1 MHHAPR
7 SSCKTNHSTQSVN
20 PSNCRVEGKITLLS
34 TLHTLTA
41 VLRTVHT
48 CTPHHLRH
56 PAMHAQPANEQGFP
70 LPSLGSCAA
79 QQSATRLEQW
89 TPHLKTVVCACS
101 VGTTLSPLTHSYQQT
116 QLTLSLSSVVF
127 IVYTGEKRRRKVVQ
141 HYPFLLVLFQQVAS
155 WRRPIVVVGEEV
167 HYSSKFGLS
176 QTMVGRWCPLKAQV
190 SLSDSSV
197 SVAPLRYTCP
207 SSSWHL

>member
-1 MHHAPR
+1 MHQGHLVRQTTA
-7 SSCKTNHSTQSVN
+7 HSQLN
-20 PSNCRVEGKITLLS
+20 PPNCRVEGKITLLS

-48 CTPHHLRH
+48 CTLHHLRH

-101 VGTTLSPLTHSYQQT
+101 VGTTLSPPTHSYQPDPT
-116 QLTLSLSSVVF
+116 TLSLSSVVF
-127 IVYTGEKRRRKVVQ
+127 IVYTGEKRRRKVEQ
-141 HYPFLLVLFQQVAS
+141 HYALLLVLFQQVAS
-155 WRRPIVVVGEEV
+155 WRQPIVVVEEEV
-167 HYSSKFGLS
+167 HCSSKFGRS
-176 QTMVGRWCPLKAQV
+176 QTMVGI
-190 SLSDSSV
+190 
-197 SVAPLRYTCP
+197 
-207 SSSWHL
+207 

>member
-1 MHHAPR
+1 MHQGHLVRQTTA
-7 SSCKTNHSTQSVN
+7 HSQLN
-20 PSNCRVEGKITLLS
+20 PPNCRVEGKITLLS

-41 VLRTVHT
+41 VLPTVHT

-101 VGTTLSPLTHSYQQT
+101 VGTTLSPPTHSYQ
-116 QLTLSLSSVVF
+116 SRPNYPISVISCIHSVH
-127 IVYTGEKRRRKVVQ
+127 RRREEEESGTALCTFACSFPTGRQ
-141 HYPFLLVLFQQVAS
+141 LASAYRGGGGGGALQQQVRAFTNY
-155 WRRPIVVVGEEV
+155 G
-167 HYSSKFGLS
+167 G
-176 QTMVGRWCPLKAQV
+176 
-190 SLSDSSV
+190 
-197 SVAPLRYTCP
+197 
-207 SSSWHL
+207 